1 MEELRHFELGEQR
14 GGPEGAFLQ
23 EDHRSWVIDRNPE
36 PHSRRESTT
45 QRESI
50 SRVPPPPT
58 APAPG
63 GDQGEL
69 SRTGRVVSR
78 KG

>member
-14 GGPEGAFLQ
+14 GGLEGAFLQ

-50 SRVPPPPT
+50 SRVPLPPRPVGT
-58 APAPG
+58 R
-63 GDQGEL
+63 E
-69 SRTGRVVSR
+69 S
-78 KG
+78 